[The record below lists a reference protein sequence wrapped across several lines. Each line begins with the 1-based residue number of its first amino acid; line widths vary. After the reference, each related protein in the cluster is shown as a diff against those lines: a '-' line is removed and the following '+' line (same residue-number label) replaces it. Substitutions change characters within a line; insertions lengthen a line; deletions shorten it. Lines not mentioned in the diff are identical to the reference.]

1 MKHKDGSTD
10 IATKPSF
17 SCDGEYPMKKS
28 NKASLDKALK
38 DRLRPLTEH
47 QEAELEFDKHFRENQ
62 LEAQF
67 KNKNKG
73 RTEIHYAGPRLRRF
87 DA

>member
-1 MKHKDGSTD
+1 MSRGTIRGVNSL
-10 IATKPSF
+10 
-17 SCDGEYPMKKS
+17 KKS
-28 NKASLDKALK
+28 NKASLDKALN
-38 DRLRPLTEH
+38 DRLRPLTELE
-47 QEAELEFDKHFRENQ
+47 EAELEFDKHFRENQ